1 MHQPQT
7 QTTERA
13 CNRQDAPET
22 VYDSGLSDNG
32 DRIMNSQSPGFSPRR
47 GYLYTILAA
56 ICWAVSGSAA
66 KFLFNSGVTPF
77 QLFQMRLTIAA
88 MALLVWL
95 AVRSP
100 ALLKIDRRDIAYF
113 ALLGNLGVG
122 ACQFTYLFAI
132 SRINVAAAVLL
143 QYLAPSFIAIYAVV
157 ITRDR
162 LKLSTAAALLGAT
175 IGCYLVVGAYNL
187 QIVKMNW
194 AGIVSGIL
202 SAVTF
207 SWYSIH
213 GEYGMRRYNPW
224 TVLFYAMLFA
234 AIVWNIVR
242 PPLESFFYPYAL
254 FQWGWILYIGIM
266 GTLVPFGLY
275 LQGVNLIRST
285 RASITATLEPIAA
298 GALSFVFLNERMDAL
313 QIGGGIMVIA
323 SIVLLQLKQEADE
336 KAPALMRARSRTH

>member
-1 MHQPQT
+1 M
-7 QTTERA
+7 
-13 CNRQDAPET
+13 
-22 VYDSGLSDNG
+22 DS
-32 DRIMNSQSPGFSPRR
+32 RPPGFSLRR

-88 MALLVWL
+88 IALLVWL
-95 AVRSP
+95 ALRNPS
-100 ALLKIDRRDIAYF
+100 LLKIDRKDIAYF
-113 ALLGNLGVG
+113 AVLGNLGIG

-132 SRINVAAAVLL
+132 SRIHVAAAVLL
-143 QYLAPSFIAIYAVV
+143 QYLAPSLIAVYAVAV
-157 ITRDR
+157 ARDR
-162 LKLSTAAALLGAT
+162 LKSSTVAALLGAT
-175 IGCYLVVGAYNL
+175 VGCYLVVGAYNL

-194 AGIVSGIL
+194 PGIVSGIL
-202 SAVTF
+202 SAVSF

-213 GEYGMRRYNPW
+213 GEYGMRRYHPW

-234 AIVWNIVR
+234 AIVWNTAR
-242 PPLESFFYPYAL
+242 PPLASFFYSYAL

-266 GTLVPFGLY
+266 GTLIPFGLY

-298 GALSFVFLNERMDAL
+298 GALSFVFLNEF
-313 QIGGGIMVIA
+313 I
-323 SIVLLQLKQEADE
+323 
-336 KAPALMRARSRTH
+336 TYHT